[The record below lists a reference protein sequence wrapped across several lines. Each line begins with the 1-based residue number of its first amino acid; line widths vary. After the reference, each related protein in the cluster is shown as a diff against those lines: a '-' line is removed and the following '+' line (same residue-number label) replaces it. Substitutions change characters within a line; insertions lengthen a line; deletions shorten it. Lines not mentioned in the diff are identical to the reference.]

1 MAGPGGFGAWLVGRA
16 PALSRRNYRIFIT
29 AQSAS
34 LVGTWMQTLG
44 QAWLIV
50 VLTRDPF
57 VLGVITVAQA
67 LPVLIFSLFGGVVAD
82 RADKRRILTITPA
95 LSALL
100 AAILGVLCVTGT
112 VEVWHI
118 AVLAFLLGTVNAV
131 EIPVR
136 QAFVME
142 MVGPELV
149 SSAVG
154 LNSSSYQGGRLVGP
168 AIAGVLIGVTT
179 NLMGSAVAG
188 TGVAFLINAA
198 SFAVVVVGYLAMHPA
213 ELIPVVRKTV
223 VARGPR
229 AVLRQIREGINE
241 VRHDRPVLVTFLV
254 PGLISTMAI
263 NFGVLI
269 PVLALEYGLDSG
281 GLGLLMATNGVGA
294 LIAAVRIG
302 LGGRSNPGT
311 LIQGALVLGVT
322 LILAGLS
329 VEAGMPV
336 PLTALLLFI
345 AGAGAVTMRTATNTS
360 IQLATA
366 PEMRGRVM
374 ALFALVFEGV
384 SPMGALF
391 IGAVAAT
398 LGGPA
403 AFVVCGSSAVI
414 LALLGGSEVR
424 KIRRHR
430 SLDAAA

>member
-1 MAGPGGFGAWLVGRA
+1 MENKPWY
-16 PALSRRNYRIFIT
+16 LSRTIWGAVVAILAAGLAVFGKHLSPDG
-29 AQSAS
+29 QS
-34 LVGTWMQTLG
+34 
-44 QAWLIV
+44 
-50 VLTRDPF
+50 
-57 VLGVITVAQA
+57 VI
-67 LPVLIFSLFGGVVAD
+67 AD

-198 SFAVVVVGYLAMHPA
+198 SFAVVVVGYLSMHPA
-213 ELIPVVRKTV
+213 ELIPVVRKAV

-229 AVLRQIREGINE
+229 AVLHQIHEGINE

-254 PGLISTMAI
+254 PGLISTLAI

-366 PEMRGRVM
+366 PETRGRVM

-391 IGAVAAT
+391 IGAVAST

>member
-1 MAGPGGFGAWLVGRA
+1 
-16 PALSRRNYRIFIT
+16 
-29 AQSAS
+29 
-34 LVGTWMQTLG
+34 
-44 QAWLIV
+44 
-50 VLTRDPF
+50 
-57 VLGVITVAQA
+57 
-67 LPVLIFSLFGGVVAD
+67 
-82 RADKRRILTITPA
+82 
-95 LSALL
+95 
-100 AAILGVLCVTGT
+100 
-112 VEVWHI
+112 
-118 AVLAFLLGTVNAV
+118 
-131 EIPVR
+131 
-136 QAFVME
+136 
-142 MVGPELV
+142 
-149 SSAVG
+149 
-154 LNSSSYQGGRLVGP
+154 
-168 AIAGVLIGVTT
+168 
-179 NLMGSAVAG
+179 MGSAVAG